1 LIATRARILDERED
15 VSDWSDRKDD
25 DAAFTP
31 DVSPDVDAVN
41 TADTFPIEATS

>member
-1 LIATRARILDERED
+1 LIATRARIEEESEA
-15 VSDWSDRKDD
+15 VSDWSERKDD

-31 DVSPDVDAVN
+31 DVSPDVEAVK